1 MKKVLTGIIS
11 FVMILSLT
19 GCHEVPKL
27 EDGKEVLVSFNDE
40 KLNISVEDLYNK
52 LKEEYGVNYLVEM
65 VDTKI
70 LDKIYETNDIAKAYL
85 DRRIETLK
93 TYYGGEDKLL
103 ETLKNYGYQ
112 SIDDFKVSLLLTYKR
127 ELALKDYVKKNITEK
142 EIQKYYDDEMFGDII
157 ASHILIKVDT
167 TSAST
172 DDEKK
177 EAETKALETVNEVL
191 KKLEDGE
198 KFADLAKKYSQDD
211 STKNNGGKLE
221 AFNKGDME
229 SEFEKAAMNL
239 EVGKYTKTAVK
250 TSYGYHIIYKEE
262 QKEKASL
269 EDVKQTIIN
278 NLVDEKIKNDSKLQ
292 YKALIELRKEYG
304 IKINDEDLNT
314 YYDNAVNNWLYSKD
328 ED

>member
-1 MKKVLTGIIS
+1 
-11 FVMILSLT
+11 
-19 GCHEVPKL
+19 
-27 EDGKEVLVSFNDE
+27 
-40 KLNISVEDLYNK
+40 
-52 LKEEYGVNYLVEM
+52 
-65 VDTKI
+65 
-70 LDKIYETNDIAKAYL
+70 
-85 DRRIETLK
+85 
-93 TYYGGEDKLL
+93 
-103 ETLKNYGYQ
+103 
-112 SIDDFKVSLLLTYKR
+112 
-127 ELALKDYVKKNITEK
+127 
-142 EIQKYYDDEMFGDII
+142 
-157 ASHILIKVDT
+157 
-167 TSAST
+167 
-172 DDEKK
+172 
-177 EAETKALETVNEVL
+177 
-191 KKLEDGE
+191 
-198 KFADLAKKYSQDD
+198 
-211 STKNNGGKLE
+211 
-221 AFNKGDME
+221 ME